1 VTTTAPGALVTVRRP
16 LGRRRAVGGRLA
28 AAALLAASAAL
39 QLDASLQRWVTARDA
54 LPPSRRDAIES
65 HEHDYDTPTAGWVP
79 LGDAEE
85 RYGAGMILLA
95 LAVAAL
101 AVAVG
106 ARGWSGTILTLAVAG
121 PFAILGLH
129 ALLSGIAG
137 TPSPLAGILLPAH
150 LVNLAGLVGVA
161 VLRPGRPRAR
171 PLDAVALGLL
181 AAPSLPGY
189 LAVAFVIAPMIHGDT
204 SSDTTPWTETIVA
217 AAIGLAAVA
226 WAAGAVR
233 AALPRRRGSR
243 PASPRSRPA
252 WGARR
257 RRPPTVGG

>member
-1 VTTTAPGALVTVRRP
+1 VPGPRIPGGWRLV
-16 LGRRRAVGGRLA
+16 A
-28 AAALLAASAAL
+28 AGLLAASALL

-65 HEHDYDTPTAGWVP
+65 HEHDHDTPTAGGVP
-79 LGDAEE
+79 LGDAAE
-85 RYGAGMILLA
+85 RYGAGVILLA

-106 ARGWSGTILTLAVAG
+106 ARGWSGAVLALAVTG
-121 PFAILGLH
+121 PFAVLGLH

-137 TPSPLAGILLPAH
+137 TPSPLGGILLPAH
-150 LVNLAGLVGVA
+150 LVDLAGLVGVA
-161 VLRPGRPRAR
+161 ILRPGP
-171 PLDAVALGLL
+171 P
-181 AAPSLPGY
+181 P
-189 LAVAFVIAPMIHGDT
+189 
-204 SSDTTPWTETIVA
+204 PWTETAVA
-217 AAIGLAAVA
+217 VAIGLAAVA
-226 WAAGAVR
+226 SAAGAVR

-252 WGARR
+252 WGPGR